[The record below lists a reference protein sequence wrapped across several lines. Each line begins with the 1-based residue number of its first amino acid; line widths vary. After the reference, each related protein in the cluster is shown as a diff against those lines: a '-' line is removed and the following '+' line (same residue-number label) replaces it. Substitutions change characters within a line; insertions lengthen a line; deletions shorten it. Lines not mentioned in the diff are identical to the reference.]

1 MTPELRA
8 QFMQRVMQI
17 GMRPAAREFDVTY
30 GAASGM
36 IYRARNPTDGSNP
49 MSVLIQ
55 REKLPRIYTKQV
67 SVMVDP
73 EMYAQI
79 ERLAERDG
87 VTKSQIGRELLEWAL
102 ERFGDE

>member
-1 MTPELRA
+1 
-8 QFMQRVMQI
+8 
-17 GMRPAAREFDVTY
+17 
-30 GAASGM
+30 
-36 IYRARNPTDGSNP
+36 
-49 MSVLIQ
+49 
-55 REKLPRIYTKQV
+55 
-67 SVMVDP
+67 MVDP

>member
-8 QFMQRVMQI
+8 QFIRRATQI

-36 IYRARNPTDGSNP
+36 ICRARNPTDGSDP
-49 MSVLIQ
+49 MSLLIQ

-67 SVMVDP
+67 SVMVDT

-102 ERFGDE
+102 ERFGDD